1 MTTTRTSSS
10 SLPRALDAARRDRK
24 VSIAISMPQRLIE
37 EIDTVRGDIPRSIF
51 VCKILHTQIRSKKGE
66 EE

>member
-1 MTTTRTSSS
+1 MERTTTITAGASS
-10 SLPRALDAARRDRK
+10 AANWERK

-37 EIDTVRGDIPRSIF
+37 EIDTIRGDIPRSIF
-51 VCKILHTQIRSKKGE
+51 VCKILHTQIRSKRAE

>member
-1 MTTTRTSSS
+1 MKTTIIATASS
-10 SLPRALDAARRDRK
+10 AAKWDRK
-24 VSIAISMPQRLIE
+24 VSVAISMPQRLIE

-51 VCKILHTQIRSKKGE
+51 VCKILHTQIRLKKGE

>member
-1 MTTTRTSSS
+1 MEKTTTTTITASASS
-10 SLPRALDAARRDRK
+10 AAKWDRK
-24 VSIAISMPQRLIE
+24 VSVAISMPQGLIE
-37 EIDTVRGDIPRSIF
+37 KIDIVRGDIPRSIF